1 MNFGALLKTFI
12 YIISSSLFYP
22 VLFILVVL
30 TFVILFYTGSVFS
43 EWVERMRLK
52 RNSPEK
58 LPGILKSGEYK
69 EYISAPVRSFINTL
83 DRVSPNQDAETENL
97 LQETTQD
104 LNNLLQETTQDL
116 NKSLDKL
123 YILVRVCPGLGLI
136 GTLIPMGR
144 GLAALGEGD
153 MSALTSQLVIAFTT
167 TVVGLA
173 QGLIAFFFYTVK
185 RRWVERD
192 IKNIELATEVRRN
205 S

>member
-104 LNNLLQETTQDL
+104 LNN
-116 NKSLDKL
+116 SLDKL

>member
-104 LNNLLQETTQDL
+104 LNN
-116 NKSLDKL
+116 SLDKL

-173 QGLIAFFFYTVK
+173 QGLVAFYFYTVK

-192 IKNIELATEVRRN
+192 IKNIELATEVRRK
-205 S
+205 

>member
-1 MNFGALLKTFI
+1 MNLGSLLKTFI
-12 YIISSSLFYP
+12 YLISSSLFYP
-22 VLFILVVL
+22 VLFILVVF
-30 TFVILFYTGSVFS
+30 TFVILFYSGSIFS

-52 RNSPEK
+52 KNSPQK
-58 LPGILKSGEYK
+58 LPGILKSDEFTEYV
-69 EYISAPVRSFINTL
+69 SVPVRSFVHGL
-83 DRVSPNQDAETENL
+83 DSIPEQGEAETENL
-97 LQETTQD
+97 LQETTH
-104 LNNLLQETTQDL
+104 DL

-144 GLAALGEGD
+144 GLAALGQGD

-173 QGLIAFFFYTVK
+173 QGLVAFFFYTVK

-192 IKNIELATEVRRN
+192 IKNIELAAEVRRN
-205 S
+205 

>member
-104 LNNLLQETTQDL
+104 LN
-116 NKSLDKL
+116 KSLDKL

>member
-1 MNFGALLKTFI
+1 MNLGSLLKTFI
-12 YIISSSLFYP
+12 YLISSSLFYP
-22 VLFILVVL
+22 VLFILVVF
-30 TFVILFYTGSVFS
+30 TFVILFYSGSIFS

-52 RNSPEK
+52 KNSPQK
-58 LPGILKSGEYK
+58 LPGILKSDEYTD
-69 EYISAPVRSFINTL
+69 YVSVPVRSFVNSL
-83 DRVSPNQDAETENL
+83 DGIPEQGEAETENL
-97 LQETTQD
+97 LQETIH
-104 LNNLLQETTQDL
+104 DL

-144 GLAALGEGD
+144 GLAALGQGD

-173 QGLIAFFFYTVK
+173 QGLVAFYFYTVK

-192 IKNIELATEVRRN
+192 IKNIELATEVRRK
-205 S
+205 